1 MEYWFQRI
9 LLIIRYPLILF
20 FCTSINWVLAA
31 QDDNQT
37 TVSEKNIDIDIDTE
51 YFDVGIFTGLLN
63 IEDFNGELVTGINIT
78 FNANEDFFIQFNYLE
93 ADAALSSFE
102 SSQGQL
108 FAGDDRTFAHFDFLL
123 GYNLFLGEHFMS
135 GSTTTKLS
143 SFYLVA
149 GVGNTEFGGEESF
162 TYTLGLGYQIA
173 IQRNILVRIDFRD
186 YIYKTNII
194 GENNS
199 TDNTQLSAGVSFLF

>member
-9 LLIIRYPLILF
+9 LLNIKYFVILF
-20 FCTSINWVLAA
+20 FCTCISSTFAEQA
-31 QDDNQT
+31 
-37 TVSEKNIDIDIDTE
+37 SEGSTIPEQSVDIDTE

-63 IEDFNGELVTGINIT
+63 IEDFNSELVKGINMT

-93 ADAALSSFE
+93 ANASLSSFE
-102 SSQGQL
+102 LSQGRF
-108 FAGDDRTFAHFDFLL
+108 FAEDDRTFTHFDFLL

-135 GSTTTKLS
+135 DSITRLS

-149 GVGNTEFGGEESF
+149 GIGDTEFGGEESF

-173 IQRNILVRIDFRD
+173 VQRNILVRIDFRD

-199 TDNTQLSAGVSFLF
+199 THNTQLSAGVSFLF